1 MHRFPFCDLIHLL
14 TFALLPGNFAAG
26 MTVAERYI
34 VNLISTLV
42 RTQSQTIK
50 AVTGTCDHLQGLL
63 DLYHS
68 NDNRFPRVSI
78 DHALELAIMDASTWR
93 YIVPEDP
100 SKGRTITRAGELK
113 LIQHFGGAVWLTEMD
128 HLSVPFYQA
137 YTDTTRTKGRCADFL
152 LGNGEV
158 LGLGE
163 RHVSTEDVMSAL
175 DMHETVAE
183 PYQWY
188 MDMRDEKPLLT
199 TGWGMGVER
208 FLAWVLGH
216 DDIRDLVVMP
226 RMKGLVFSP

>member
-1 MHRFPFCDLIHLL
+1 MG
-14 TFALLPGNFAAG
+14 LLPGDFATG
-26 MTVAERYI
+26 VTIAERYI
-34 VNLISTLV
+34 VNLTSMFL
-42 RTQSQTIK
+42 RDQSETVK
-50 AVTGTCDHLQGLL
+50 AVTGNCGHLQGVL
-63 DLYHS
+63 DLYRS
-68 NDNRFPRVSI
+68 NGNTFPQVTVDR
-78 DHALELAIMDASTWR
+78 ALELPMMDASTWV

-100 SKGRTITRAGELK
+100 PKGRSITRAGELK

-163 RHVSTEDVMSAL
+163 RHRSAVDVESAL
-175 DMHETVAE
+175 DLHQTAMK

-188 MDMRDEKPLLT
+188 MDMRSAKPLLT

-208 FLAWVLGH
+208 FLAWVLKH

-226 RMKGLVFSP
+226 RMKGMDFSP

>member
-1 MHRFPFCDLIHLL
+1 MKSLPRPQI
-14 TFALLPGNFAAG
+14 FANDVRLLPGDFATG
-26 MTVAERYI
+26 VTIAERYI
-34 VNLISTLV
+34 VNLTSMFLREKSETV
-42 RTQSQTIK
+42 K
-50 AVTGTCDHLQGLL
+50 AVTGTCSHLQGVLG
-63 DLYHS
+63 LYRS
-68 NDNRFPRVSI
+68 NENRFPQVTV
-78 DHALELAIMDASTWR
+78 DQALELPMMDASTWV

-100 SKGRTITRAGELK
+100 CKGRSITRAGELK

-137 YTDTTRTKGRCADFL
+137 YTDTTRTKARCADFL

-163 RHVSTEDVMSAL
+163 RHSSAADVKSAL
-175 DMHETVAE
+175 DLHQTAAK

-188 MDMRDEKPLLT
+188 MDMRSAKPLLT

-208 FLAWVLGH
+208 FLAWIFKH

-226 RMKGLVFSP
+226 RMKGIDFSP